1 MRSEDK
7 RDQKFITHCY
17 DNYPEQREFVF
28 AMKGRPFSMLSTEKL
43 PVPSSTLIDH
53 NLVRELGLKLDDIQY
68 TKFSY
73 AGHRF
78 RILGKISQTIQ
89 TVHNGVIFGTA
100 HMRASVVENLS
111 NIFDSHS
118 IAGKKKAELLQPT
131 AAAASTL
138 AAPSTLRSPR
148 SAASSRSESRSA
160 SRSPAPDCSGTRS
173 PSAIQSSPP
182 SASSLN
188 DPKKRRKHRSPGNR
202 AQPAQEHQA
211 PRRFPTPSPDD
222 LRGPIYGRIMKVST
236 AGQNTINT
244 QVDFRGKST
253 GRIYTRTIKDV
264 SPIRVSEG
272 GDPYR
277 LPRPGDAVL
286 CTWHEG
292 PQDNQEE
299 PLDICCIYPKDLETI
314 LAIQG
319 VMFPVIPPDRN
330 PYGFYG

>member
-53 NLVRELGLKLDDIQY
+53 NLVRELGLKLDDIQC

-118 IAGKKKAELLQPT
+118 IAGKKMAELLQPAT
-131 AAAASTL
+131 ASTM
-138 AAPSTLRSPR
+138 AAPSTPR
-148 SAASSRSESRSA
+148 SSRSTASSRSESRSA
-160 SRSPAPDCSGTRS
+160 SRSPAPDFSGTRS

-182 SASSLN
+182 SASALN
-188 DPKKRRKHRSPGNR
+188 NLKKRRKQGSPRNR

-211 PRRFPTPSPDD
+211 PRRFPTPPPEDV
-222 LRGPIYGRIMKVST
+222 RGALYGRIMKVS
-236 AGQNTINT
+236 AGELDTINT
-244 QVDFRGKST
+244 QVDFRGRST
-253 GRIYTRTIKDV
+253 GRVYTRTVKDV
-264 SPIRVSEG
+264 SPLRVYEEG
-272 GDPYR
+272 NPYR

-286 CTWHEG
+286 CSWQVR

-299 PLDICCIYPKDLETI
+299 PLDICCIYPRVEENM
-314 LAIQG
+314 LAISG
-319 VMFPVIPPDRN
+319 VDFPVLPPDLN
-330 PYGFYG
+330 PNGFYG